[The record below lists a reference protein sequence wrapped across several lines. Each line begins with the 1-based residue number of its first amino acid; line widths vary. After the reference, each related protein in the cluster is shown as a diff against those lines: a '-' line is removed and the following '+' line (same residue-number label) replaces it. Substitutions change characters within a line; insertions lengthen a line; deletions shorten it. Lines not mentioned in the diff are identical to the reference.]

1 LRPSIRLA
9 TSQGRVGDR
18 IEAGLEPILLA
29 TQMRVDGIDVV
40 VKKLRTL
47 DRKALNKL
55 KAVMRQSINPVA
67 KSIAAD
73 VPSAAPLSGM
83 NHDGVTRWTGQPRAT
98 MSFTPGRGKAGSTR
112 LLSMKFTGG
121 TRGAGGIGFD
131 YAELA
136 GSSGRPGS
144 QFSKVYDR
152 GGFPGFQHRVNGQG
166 QAFNRGIRQSKPI
179 SGKGG
184 FFVYDAALKRY
195 PVIEG
200 LGKRAIDAFME
211 QANRE
216 LQRTR
221 WSFGLR
227 SR

>member
-29 TQMRVDGIDVV
+29 TQMRVEGINAVTRE
-40 VKKLRTL
+40 LRTL
-47 DRKALNKL
+47 DRKAVNKL
-55 KAVMRQSINPVA
+55 KAVMRQTITPVA
-67 KSIAAD
+67 KSIAGD
-73 VPSAAPLSGM
+73 VPDAAPLSGM
-83 NHDGVTRWTGQPRAT
+83 NHDGVTRWTGQPRASV
-98 MSFTPGRGKAGSTR
+98 SFTPGRAKAGATR
-112 LLSMKFTGG
+112 LLAMKFTGG
-121 TRGAGGIGFD
+121 TRAGGGIGFD

-136 GSSGRPGS
+136 GSSSRAGS

-152 GGFPGFQHRVNGQG
+152 GGFSGFQHRVNGQG

-184 FFVYDAALKRY
+184 FFAYDAALKRY

-200 LGKRAIDAFME
+200 LGKRAIDAFMA

-216 LQRTR
+216 LQR
-221 WSFGLR
+221 LR
-227 SR
+227 AR